1 MNRHLGLLAFGTIL
15 LAAPFSIATVARGQ
29 GGCAGGGGRG
39 GMRAMRPSEMASSM
53 TFAMPGYE
61 RANVYN
67 RQLQMNEPYLRL
79 AYMQQAYEREQQ
91 AAALQAEE
99 ARQQKIA
106 VRKERRAAD
115 QAKREAAKVKREALR
130 ATQTKVAGKE

>member
-1 MNRHLGLLAFGTIL
+1 
-15 LAAPFSIATVARGQ
+15 
-29 GGCAGGGGRG
+29 
-39 GMRAMRPSEMASSM
+39 MASSM